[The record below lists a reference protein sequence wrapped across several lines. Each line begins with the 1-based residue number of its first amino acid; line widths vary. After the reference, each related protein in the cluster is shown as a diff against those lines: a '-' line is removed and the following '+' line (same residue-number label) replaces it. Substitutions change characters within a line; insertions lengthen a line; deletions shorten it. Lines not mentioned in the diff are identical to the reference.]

1 MRYVSF
7 ELLLAAAAPSAATE
21 RRVDTGLPRDGAL
34 GWLPRFV
41 DRALSL
47 PVGASG
53 QLKPPRL
60 YKGQHERPREEVSNV
75 GFVSALFSR
84 TGLLIAIYIVIGVF
98 VNTAPPHVPTGGAN
112 LLSLHSWV
120 QYFISVLFWPLSFW
134 TPSFTVAK
142 WQP

>member
-1 MRYVSF
+1 
-7 ELLLAAAAPSAATE
+7 
-21 RRVDTGLPRDGAL
+21 
-34 GWLPRFV
+34 
-41 DRALSL
+41 
-47 PVGASG
+47 
-53 QLKPPRL
+53 
-60 YKGQHERPREEVSNV
+60 VSNV

-120 QYFISVLFWPLSFW
+120 QYFISILFWPLSFW